1 MQLMQS
7 VELHSQGLGEV
18 LENLLLL
25 FSVKKI
31 WKKYL
36 KSLNLVKRWTKL
48 SSWLMSDTL
57 DIDVQRNNVKYY
69 QLPNIIE
76 DGQLW
81 KIYR

>member
-25 FSVKKI
+25 FNVKKI

-36 KSLNLVKRWTKL
+36 KNLNLVKRWTKL

-69 QLPNIIE
+69 QPPNIIE